1 MRIILCESNPLIED
15 KDDEISEDTTDEE
28 KLGNELTPYVDVLLE
43 MEVVENAET
52 TKRREITC

>member
-28 KLGNELTPYVDVLLE
+28 KLRNELTPNVDVLLE